1 MQHMFNNDVTTQM
14 FSNIQSIHQFHR
26 DHLLPELE
34 ARLGSW
40 DRDPRIGE
48 AQSATGTATRA

>member
-1 MQHMFNNDVTTQM
+1 MQHMFNNDITTQM
-14 FSNIQSIHQFHR
+14 FLNIQSIHQFHR

-34 ARLGSW
+34 ARLSDW

-48 AQSATGTATRA
+48 PNVRL